1 MKVTFIYHS
10 SYFVEL
16 DHCCLLFDY
25 YQGNIP
31 QVDKP
36 LYVFASH
43 SHGDHFSPAI
53 FQLAQEGKEVHYLL
67 SDDISPRQVPEELKD
82 QVTFVAPRSFYEVGE
97 LKVAT
102 LRSTDMGVAFLVQCQ
117 GKRIYHAGDLNC
129 WVWDGAPRFQND
141 QMEAQYQEELE
152 LLADKDIDV
161 AFVPLDPRQEA
172 DFDLGMKYFFQAG
185 GAEYVFPMHMW
196 GDYTVVPLFKSTPPY
211 RAYAPRVMDVSR
223 PVQTFDLPETPDQ
236 PKGE

>member
-67 SDDISPRQVPEELKD
+67 SDDISPWQVPEELKD

-129 WVWDGAPRFQND
+129 WVWDGAPGSKTTRWRPSTKRSWNCWRTRTSTW
-141 QMEAQYQEELE
+141 
-152 LLADKDIDV
+152 
-161 AFVPLDPRQEA
+161 PLCP
-172 DFDLGMKYFFQAG
+172 
-185 GAEYVFPMHMW
+185 W
-196 GDYTVVPLFKSTPPY
+196 TPA
-211 RAYAPRVMDVSR
+211 RRRTLTWA
-223 PVQTFDLPETPDQ
+223 
-236 PKGE
+236 

>member
-1 MKVTFIYHS
+1 M
-10 SYFVEL
+10 
-16 DHCCLLFDY
+16 
-25 YQGNIP
+25 
-31 QVDKP
+31 
-36 LYVFASH
+36 
-43 SHGDHFSPAI
+43 
-53 FQLAQEGKEVHYLL
+53 
-67 SDDISPRQVPEELKD
+67 PEELKD

-152 LLADKDIDV
+152 LLADKDIHV

-196 GDYTVVPLFKSTPPY
+196 GDYTVVPLFKSTPTY
-211 RAYAPRVMDVSR
+211 REYAPHVMDVSR
-223 PVQTFDLPETPDQ
+223 PGQTFDLPETPDQ
-236 PKGE
+236 PKGA

>member
-1 MKVTFIYHS
+1 M
-10 SYFVEL
+10 EL

-102 LRSTDMGVAFLVQCQ
+102 LRSTDLGVAFLVQCQ

-141 QMEAQYQEELE
+141 QMEAQYQKELE

-161 AFVPLDPRQEA
+161 AFVPLDPRQET

-196 GDYTVVPLFKSTPPY
+196 GDYTVVP
-211 RAYAPRVMDVSR
+211 
-223 PVQTFDLPETPDQ
+223 PVQIHPHLPGIRPPCDGRVPAGTDL
-236 PKGE
+236 